1 MHTIK
6 NTLEEYSSIKSYQNI
21 NLANYIKISQKWNDI
36 MGEVLSK
43 ICTPSFYR
51 NGILTVTVIDSVWA
65 NEIFMNRNNIFKN
78 IKKET
83 SIEVTELKTR
93 VGEVNNKIKE
103 NTNEKDIKDSDK
115 KITKEHRKWIDNI
128 IKETHIKDERMKEI
142 FINILKYE
150 DSIDDRV

>member
-6 NTLEEYSSIKSYQNI
+6 NTLEEYSNRKSYQNI

-43 ICTPSFYR
+43 ICYPSFYR
-51 NGILTVTVIDSVWA
+51 NGILTLNVIDSVWA

-83 SIEVTELKTR
+83 NIEVVELKTR
-93 VGEVNNKIKE
+93 IGEVNNNKTAE
-103 NTNEKDIKDSDK
+103 NINIKDIEQLDK
-115 KITKEHRKWIDNI
+115 EITKEHKEWIDNI
-128 IKETHIKDERMKEI
+128 IKETDIKDERMKQI

-150 DSIDDRV
+150 DSVNDR

>member
-83 SIEVTELKTR
+83 SIEVTK
-93 VGEVNNKIKE
+93 
-103 NTNEKDIKDSDK
+103 
-115 KITKEHRKWIDNI
+115 
-128 IKETHIKDERMKEI
+128 
-142 FINILKYE
+142 
-150 DSIDDRV
+150 

>member
-150 DSIDDRV
+150 DSIDDR

>member
-6 NTLEEYSSIKSYQNI
+6 NTLEEYSDRKLYQNI
-21 NLANYIKISQKWNDI
+21 NLSNYIKISQKWNDI

-43 ICTPSFYR
+43 ICYPSFYR
-51 NGILTVTVIDSVWA
+51 NGILTLTITDSVWA

-83 SIEVTELKTR
+83 HIEVVELKTR
-93 VGEVNNKIKE
+93 IGEVNNSRTENINKE
-103 NTNEKDIKDSDK
+103 TSKEKEKT
-115 KITKEHRKWIDNI
+115 ITKEHQKWIDNI
-128 IKETHIKDERMKEI
+128 VKESNIKDERMKEI

-150 DSIDDRV
+150 DND